1 MFVNT
6 IIELILRRVSM
17 LDKIALTIL
26 IIGGLNWGSIGVFQ
40 FDAVSWLFG
49 GMGAVLSRII
59 FVLVGLAAI
68 WCISILFRDN
78 TESSDERTVHRSA
91 S

>member
-1 MFVNT
+1 
-6 IIELILRRVSM
+6 M

-49 GMGAVLSRII
+49 GMGAVISRIV

-68 WCISILFRDN
+68 WCISILFKDN
-78 TESSDERTVHRSA
+78 AVSANERSVHHSA
-91 S
+91 G

>member
-1 MFVNT
+1 
-6 IIELILRRVSM
+6 M

-26 IIGGLNWGSIGVFQ
+26 IIGGLNWGSIGIFQ

-49 GMGAVLSRII
+49 GMGAIISRII

-78 TESSDERTVHRSA
+78 AVSSEDRSVHRSV

>member
-1 MFVNT
+1 
-6 IIELILRRVSM
+6 M

-40 FDAVSWLFG
+40 FDIVSWLFG
-49 GMGAVLSRII
+49 GMSSIISRVV

-68 WCISILFRDN
+68 WCISILFRDREEIDD
-78 TESSDERTVHRSA
+78 TTVHHTA
-91 S
+91 G